1 MVFSPDL
8 HVSSGTLVL
17 SEGTLRHMKENQSAV
32 RLLHFLSVA
41 FLVATYVMVSNPI
54 LRWPGAGALIK
65 SGRCSLQVFCI
76 GAVLSVLLN
85 LFVAVEEPFVFER
98 LILDRVASVLIASI
112 ATALMRSRLDR
123 RPVVS
128 RTLKG

>member
-1 MVFSPDL
+1 
-8 HVSSGTLVL
+8 
-17 SEGTLRHMKENQSAV
+17 
-32 RLLHFLSVA
+32 
-41 FLVATYVMVSNPI
+41 MVSNPI